1 MCIIFSPAVSTFV
14 VVQHFFL
21 NSLVNSQLDMCVP
34 EMLFIASWA
43 IYGLWQ

>member
-1 MCIIFSPAVSTFV
+1 MCIIFSHAPSTFV

-21 NSLVNSQLDMCVP
+21 NSLINCQLDMCVT

-43 IYGLWQ
+43 IYGL